1 MDFIIGSERA
11 ARRNSRNSVN
21 NRADVTIDNVLCLCN
36 AFMAATLV
44 ERSWGLTRTG
54 AAPSR

>member
-1 MDFIIGSERA
+1 MLTPRMYMDFIIGSERA

-36 AFMAATLV
+36 AFMAATLKEV
-44 ERSWGLTRTG
+44 GG
-54 AAPSR
+54 